1 MPNDFSKF
9 LNMQN
14 KEVVGRRPNEQPANS
29 SADTAQESVPKSYED
44 LWKLQ
49 WQTYRPGLFLDQEA
63 NAGPYFRGQQQK
75 RAKPHLQLLQHLS
88 SLVTRQ
94 GICKIQSRSQ
104 KVAVQNS
111 ISGPKHRM
119 KICYP
124 PSLRSNKIRP
134 TPTHNPHLL
143 LRTLFCAC
151 RQMTL
156 AQKLAPSPY
165 FSMRL
170 VRCW

>member
-1 MPNDFSKF
+1 
-9 LNMQN
+9 
-14 KEVVGRRPNEQPANS
+14 
-29 SADTAQESVPKSYED
+29 
-44 LWKLQ
+44 
-49 WQTYRPGLFLDQEA
+49 LFLDQEA

-94 GICKIQSRSQ
+94 GICKTQSRSQ
-104 KVAVQNS
+104 KVAVQHS

-124 PSLRSNKIRP
+124 PSLRSNKNP
-134 TPTHNPHLL
+134 TDTDPHLA

-156 AQKLAPSPY
+156 AQKLAPTPY
-165 FSMRL
+165 FQHAACVLLAFVSLYIGYESSKLPFKSALKRRIHQERIMIKALHRL
-170 VRCW
+170 IN